1 MQKIYIRNNGPV
13 KNFEM
18 EVEKF
23 NLLIV
28 DVSLQVNELYTTLYG
43 IELDKEQDLKHG
55 KKQRAG

>member
-23 NLLIV
+23 NLLID